1 MNAQLAAPS
10 RTRIAPRWLRLAQ
23 IAWLVVLAL
32 TVAKISIGLP
42 QQYRAMNNI
51 CLAPAEECQQDD
63 YLTPQQA
70 EQLEASGNSLAT
82 YARMK
87 LAWFLFTASINAVLG
102 LFIFWKRSNDW
113 LALLISA
120 SLMLLNSA
128 GLESEIRAAYP
139 VWGSA
144 ADVVFSL
151 GNILMFLFFA
161 FFPSGRFAPRW
172 MRWYWLGMI
181 LISLIPNK
189 LLIVNPVIANTII
202 VFYWVSFLIL
212 GPYSQFY
219 RYRHE
224 STAIERQQ
232 TKWVVFGFSAFA
244 GSALLGF
251 ILSGLLP
258 KDNAVFALYNGFY
271 FDAVGL
277 FLPLSIAFSVLRY
290 RLWEVDLLI
299 RRTLQY
305 SLVTGVLALVFFGS
319 VTVLQSIFSA
329 ISGEQSSL
337 AIALSTLGIA
347 ALFNPLRK
355 RVQSFIDRRFFRQ
368 KYNAELALAAFAAT
382 ARNETNLGQLTSQM
396 IGTVQDTLQ
405 PETMLLWLRPSA
417 DRTVR
422 KET

>member
-1 MNAQLAAPS
+1 MTATLATPS
-10 RTRIAPRWLRLAQ
+10 LTRIAPRWLRPAQ
-23 IAWLVVLAL
+23 IAWLIVLAL
-32 TVAKISIGLP
+32 TVVKISIGLP
-42 QQYRAMNNI
+42 QQYRAMHNV
-51 CLAPAEECQQDD
+51 CLAPAEKCQQDD

-70 EQLEASGNSLAT
+70 EQLEDGGLSLAA

-87 LAWFLFTASINAVLG
+87 LVWFLFTASINAVLG

-120 SLMLLNSA
+120 TLMLLNSA

-139 VWGSA
+139 AWGSA

-161 FFPSGRFAPRW
+161 FFPNGRVAPRW
-172 MRWYWLGMI
+172 MRWYWLGMV
-181 LISLIPNK
+181 LLSLIFYK
-189 LLIVNPVIANTII
+189 LLILGPVIANII
-202 VFYWVSFLIL
+202 VVIYWVSFLIL

-232 TKWVVFGFSAFA
+232 TKWVVLGFAAFA
-244 GSALLGF
+244 GSALIGF
-251 ILSGLLP
+251 ILTSLLP
-258 KDNAVFALYNGFY
+258 KDSAVFALYNGFY
-271 FDAVGL
+271 FDLVAL

-319 VTVLQSIFSA
+319 VTILQSIFSA

-337 AIALSTLGIA
+337 AIALSTLAIA

-355 RVQSFIDRRFFRQ
+355 RVQEFIDQRFYRR
-368 KYNAELALAAFAAT
+368 KYNAEQALAEFAAT
-382 ARNETNLGQLTSQM
+382 VRNETDLIKMTERLT
-396 IGTVQDTLQ
+396 GTVQESMNPQ
-405 PETMLLWLRPSA
+405 QVSLWI
-417 DRTVR
+417 
-422 KET
+422 KKQ